1 MVGTAAIAPESN
13 TFWPEFWAQLDIRHD
28 AELQQWIGYY
38 FLQDLARSG
47 LPSFADVV
55 KHRYVGP
62 AAMHAAIPAAG
73 MPRVVDLI
81 LNRRRI
87 DPSLTGSSLLSW
99 LAGHESRWNQIDRT
113 VGRFLQHGGD
123 LALDVLD
130 RIIEVVSHVGEVPA
144 ALDDGSLTTETTG
157 LPTVMLAALINSL
170 RDRLEDVTAQPKPV
184 SRARVLAE
192 VAIRLDVGSG
202 TVVVH
207 LPAVSAEQ
215 GAAVWSIAA
224 DGQTEEIRSEAQW
237 VGRGATTSVRTTVLR
252 RPTRSVNVRLRGQ
265 EYSDHRLVDPSDPLL
280 LFDLDGGFI
289 GPHQPL
295 PRGEV
300 WVVTPAGRDLV
311 DNAGA
316 GLRVLGDLGEPV
328 GWSGWSIRSVDVGS
342 ADAVRLD
349 GTSTAGRLRTVRKSG
364 APTFRMPPPISG
376 LTTQRGLSVL
386 SKRPTIALPAG
397 SDPARWHVEVV
408 ANAGGG
414 RMTRRLSLA
423 ECEQRGDGLDPLTGF
438 PGPLLGDFFISVR
451 GSFGKKAQCMVS
463 LAEGL
468 DLTIEPSVR
477 RPFAGRLQPVTVQ
490 LSAPEGMSLSAS
502 AVTLT
507 PEEVQAQLTCQV
519 GQTLQYLVV
528 APPSVQMRV
537 AADGVPAAWT
547 ASPPTVHPDMLEQ
560 PASLYVRLPG
570 DLSHYRLE
578 FIAGQGDERQS
589 VEPSGRRGHDSRMF
603 DLTRFVETA
612 RRAQSGVFFLVSA
625 EESFTVALLRPRRF
639 ATGARPV
646 TGGLQL
652 GDHRHVAGLHAAL
665 YKKTAPWVAPR
676 QIPVTS
682 SGLVPL
688 PDDLLTAGPVLLELA
703 VIDPWVATE
712 WPAWPGADAVECS
725 LPGRVRSE
733 SPGLEALSR
742 VLAGEVLEETPP
754 PVDLSTVWDVLWL
767 HGRLDLPDDVAR
779 RAHQLLLDT
788 IHLDP
793 HAALASLMRS
803 PRGHVAA
810 VQLLIKSQL
819 VERRFSE
826 IPLDELTVG
835 WSAAPV
841 LAALGAAS
849 SVAARQADEEV
860 MEPIRLHGGDSLA
873 TILTTARD
881 PHREVGGFGPAA
893 RAMDQLSPARVA
905 ELWSAVQ
912 VVPEGLLHPD
922 SRVTAA
928 KQLFDVRHAP
938 AVRPVIDVVGREI
951 GRIRRFLKDAAPGA
965 VLAQLDARL
974 DGFTAAWQ
982 LLPAASFA
990 WAALARLRALDPPA
1004 VSSMTVSRRD
1014 AWVQLASLAPD
1025 FVGMDIVLAEA
1036 LFQSTNNLVQK
1047 GTA

>member
-1 MVGTAAIAPESN
+1 
-13 TFWPEFWAQLDIRHD
+13 
-28 AELQQWIGYY
+28 
-38 FLQDLARSG
+38 
-47 LPSFADVV
+47 
-55 KHRYVGP
+55 
-62 AAMHAAIPAAG
+62 
-73 MPRVVDLI
+73 
-81 LNRRRI
+81 
-87 DPSLTGSSLLSW
+87 
-99 LAGHESRWNQIDRT
+99 
-113 VGRFLQHGGD
+113 
-123 LALDVLD
+123 
-130 RIIEVVSHVGEVPA
+130 
-144 ALDDGSLTTETTG
+144 
-157 LPTVMLAALINSL
+157 
-170 RDRLEDVTAQPKPV
+170 
-184 SRARVLAE
+184 
-192 VAIRLDVGSG
+192 
-202 TVVVH
+202 
-207 LPAVSAEQ
+207 
-215 GAAVWSIAA
+215 
-224 DGQTEEIRSEAQW
+224 
-237 VGRGATTSVRTTVLR
+237 
-252 RPTRSVNVRLRGQ
+252 
-265 EYSDHRLVDPSDPLL
+265 
-280 LFDLDGGFI
+280 
-289 GPHQPL
+289 
-295 PRGEV
+295 
-300 WVVTPAGRDLV
+300 
-311 DNAGA
+311 
-316 GLRVLGDLGEPV
+316 
-328 GWSGWSIRSVDVGS
+328 
-342 ADAVRLD
+342 
-349 GTSTAGRLRTVRKSG
+349 
-364 APTFRMPPPISG
+364 
-376 LTTQRGLSVL
+376 
-386 SKRPTIALPAG
+386 
-397 SDPARWHVEVV
+397 
-408 ANAGGG
+408 
-414 RMTRRLSLA
+414 
-423 ECEQRGDGLDPLTGF
+423 
-438 PGPLLGDFFISVR
+438 
-451 GSFGKKAQCMVS
+451 
-463 LAEGL
+463 
-468 DLTIEPSVR
+468 
-477 RPFAGRLQPVTVQ
+477 
-490 LSAPEGMSLSAS
+490 
-502 AVTLT
+502 
-507 PEEVQAQLTCQV
+507 
-519 GQTLQYLVV
+519 
-528 APPSVQMRV
+528 
-537 AADGVPAAWT
+537 
-547 ASPPTVHPDMLEQ
+547 
-560 PASLYVRLPG
+560 
-570 DLSHYRLE
+570 
-578 FIAGQGDERQS
+578 
-589 VEPSGRRGHDSRMF
+589 MF

-665 YKKTAPWVAPR
+665 YQKTAPWVAPR

-951 GRIRRFLKDAAPGA
+951 GRIRRLLKDAAPGA